1 MVKVAFVSSYP
12 PVHGRLSEYAYN
24 LIDEIQ
30 KRPEVTHVDVLT
42 EITDTEM
49 TEAVGGKV
57 TIHRVYRPDD
67 SASILAVPLKIREL
81 KPDIVHFNVHMAV
94 FGRSRV
100 ANFFG
105 LSLPAIC
112 RAMGYKTVVTLH
124 NLFEK
129 IDVEKTGYRDSL
141 VNRFG
146 SSVATKLLAMSDSVN
161 FTMRSYAEYFREK
174 YGCADVRM
182 IPHGTWTRESSWNEA
197 FAKNSI
203 LYMGHSGP
211 YKDIDLLLDAFKI
224 LLDKKPDLR
233 LIVAGNSHPNYPG
246 FLDRFKERN
255 SMDCVKFI
263 GYVPEER
270 LQGLFEEA
278 HAVVLPYSTCT
289 GTSGVAHLASSYG
302 TPIVATDTPEFR
314 ELADEGCGLLISTHT
329 PESIAAN
336 IEQIIDDPVVA
347 SDLKRRSL
355 AFAEERS
362 WANIAGMFC
371 GLYGDLLKLPERR
384 EVAEE
389 PYALADGVWS
399 EASSGSMP
407 ATRFQQGIQYVFSH
421 LRF

>member
-1 MVKVAFVSSYP
+1 MVRVVFVSSYP

-24 LIDEIQ
+24 LIDELRKNPDVSHIDVIT
-30 KRPEVTHVDVLT
+30 EVAGPAAR
-42 EITDTEM
+42 EN
-49 TEAVGGKV
+49 VGDKV
-57 TIHRVYRPDD
+57 TVHRLYRPDD
-67 SASILAVPLKIREL
+67 PLSILAVPLKIIAL

-129 IDVEKTGYRDSL
+129 IDVEKTGYRNTF
-141 VNRFG
+141 VNRAG
-146 SSVATKLLAMSDSVN
+146 SLVATKLLAMSSAVT
-161 FTMRSYAEYFREK
+161 FTMRSYVGYFARR
-174 YGCADVRM
+174 YGCENVKM
-182 IPHGTWTRESSWNEA
+182 IPHGTWTRESSWSES
-197 FAKNSI
+197 FQKNSI

-211 YKDIDLLLDAFKI
+211 YKDLNLLLDAFKI
-224 LLDKKPDLR
+224 LVERKPDLR

-255 SMDCVKFI
+255 NLGSIKFI

-278 HAVVLPYSTCT
+278 YAVVLPYSTCT

-314 ELADEGCGLLISTHT
+314 ELAGEGCGLLISGHT

-336 IEQIIDDPVVA
+336 IEEIIDDPFVA
-347 SDLKRRSL
+347 MELRRRSL
-355 AFAEERS
+355 VFAGERS
-362 WANIAGMFC
+362 WANVAASFC
-371 GLYGDLLKLPERR
+371 GLYGELLEVP

-389 PYALADGVWS
+389 PYVVADGGWS
-399 EASSGSMP
+399 EPIAVGPPMP
-407 ATRFQQGIQYVFSH
+407 IARLLQGIHDLVTPKN
-421 LRF
+421 L